1 MGKKIPVNFFSH
13 NDVLKISKNLIGK
26 NIITNI
32 NNNITSGMIVDTE
45 AYAGIYDKASHA
57 YKNKRTNSTEIM
69 YKKGGIC
76 YVYLCYGMHY
86 LMNIVTAD
94 ENIPHAVLIR
104 AIEPINGIDIML
116 KRRKFKKVSC
126 NLTNG
131 PGKLSQALAIDQK
144 LNGELLDG
152 ENIWIEDSK
161 VNIDEK
167 DILSS
172 PRIGVDYAK
181 EDASLPYRFYIKNK
195 WVSNT

>member
-1 MGKKIPVNFFSH
+1 MGEKIPVDFFSH

-32 NNNITSGMIVDTE
+32 NNNITSGMIVETE

-57 YKNKRTNSTEIM
+57 YKNKRTNRTEIM

-104 AIEPINGIDIML
+104 AIEPKNGIDIML

-195 WVSNT
+195 WVSKT

>member
-1 MGKKIPVNFFSH
+1 LGEKIPVDFFSH

-32 NNNITSGMIVDTE
+32 NNNITSGMIVETE

-57 YKNKRTNSTEIM
+57 YKNKRTNRTEIM

-104 AIEPINGIDIML
+104 AIEPKNGIDIML

-195 WVSNT
+195 WVSKT

>member
-32 NNNITSGMIVDTE
+32 NNNITSGMIVETE

-57 YKNKRTNSTEIM
+57 YKNKRTNRTEIM

-104 AIEPINGIDIML
+104 AIEPKNGIDIML

-195 WVSNT
+195 WVSKT

>member
-1 MGKKIPVNFFSH
+1 LGEKIPVDFFSH

-32 NNNITSGMIVDTE
+32 NNNITSGMIVETE

-57 YKNKRTNSTEIM
+57 YKNKRTNRTEIM

-104 AIEPINGIDIML
+104 AIEPKNGIDIML
-116 KRRKFKKVSC
+116 KRRKLKKVSC

-195 WVSNT
+195 WVSKT